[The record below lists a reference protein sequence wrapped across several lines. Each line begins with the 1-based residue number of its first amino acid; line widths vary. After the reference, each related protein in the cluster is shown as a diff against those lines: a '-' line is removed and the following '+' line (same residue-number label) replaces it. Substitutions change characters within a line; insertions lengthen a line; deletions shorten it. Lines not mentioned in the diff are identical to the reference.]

1 MKYKIQE
8 NSAKG
13 RYANPSPNTP
23 PNAYINIKGG
33 WNDYLVSEQIIFSH
47 RTNNYTAQNMPEDLH
62 AHDYYE
68 LVICSGKEQMQYV
81 TDGKI
86 LSVKPGTAILTK
98 PLSMHMFRP
107 TAPVV
112 YDRYILY
119 FKSSLKIFHENNILD
134 FIKKGNNSYCIF
146 HFKDNDDICSYASR
160 CEQELSNSKSKYS
173 DTKALLHICNIFLAL
188 SEAVTDNMEAYD
200 NNIPQYLF
208 EIKDYIDNEFT
219 NITSIADLVNKFHY
233 SREHIT
239 RNFHKCYNT
248 TLYEYILRRKLIY
261 CCSLLRQNFSVEK
274 SATMSGFT
282 NMSGFNR
289 IFRKY
294 NGCTPSEYKAK
305 KHF

>member
-8 NSAKG
+8 NLING
-13 RYANPSPNTP
+13 RYDCTSPYIP
-23 PNAYINIKGG
+23 ANAYVNIKDG
-33 WNDYLVSEQIIFSH
+33 WTDHLVSDQIIFSH
-47 RTNNYTAQNMPEDLH
+47 RINNYTTQNMPEELH

-68 LVICSGKEQMQYV
+68 LVICAGGEQMQYI

-86 LSVKPGTAILTK
+86 LTVKPGTAILTK
-98 PLSMHMFRP
+98 PLSVHMFRP
-107 TAPVV
+107 ISPVA

-119 FKSSLKIFHENNILD
+119 FKSSLKIFYENNILD
-134 FIKKGNNSYCIF
+134 FMKKGNSSYCTFQFNNI
-146 HFKDNDDICSYASR
+146 DDICKHAYK
-160 CEQELSNSKSKYS
+160 CEQELLNYKSKYS
-173 DTKALLHICNIFLAL
+173 DSKVLMNICNLFLIL
-188 SEAVTDNMEAYD
+188 SEAVTDNIETFDY
-200 NNIPQYLF
+200 NIPQYLF

-219 NITSIADLVNKFHY
+219 NIASIADLANKFHY

-239 RNFHKCYNT
+239 RKFHKCFNT

-294 NGCTPSEYKAK
+294 NGCTPSEYKK
-305 KHF
+305 YNI

>member
-8 NSAKG
+8 NLAKG
-13 RYANPSPNTP
+13 RYSTTSPDTP
-23 PNAYINIKGG
+23 PNSYINIKGG
-33 WNDYLVSEQIIFSH
+33 WNDYLVAEQIIFSH
-47 RTNNYTAQNMPEDLH
+47 RTNNYTTQNMPEDLH

-68 LVICSGKEQMQYV
+68 LVICTGGEQMQYV

-86 LSVKPGTAILTK
+86 LSVKPGAAILTK
-98 PLSMHMFRP
+98 PLSVHMFKP
-107 TAPVV
+107 SASVV

-134 FIKKGNNSYCIF
+134 FIKKGNNSYCTF
-146 HFKDNDDICSYASR
+146 HFNDSDHYASK
-160 CEQELSNSKSKYS
+160 CEQELLNSKSRYS
-173 DTKALLHICNIFLAL
+173 DSKALLHICNLFLTL
-188 SEAVTDNMEAYD
+188 SEAATDNIEASDY
-200 NNIPQYLF
+200 NIPQYLF
-208 EIKDYIDNEFT
+208 EIKDYIDKEFT

-282 NMSGFNR
+282 NLSGFNR

-294 NGCTPSEYKAK
+294 NGCTPTEYKSK
-305 KHF
+305 NNF